1 MTNYKIERG
10 QIYMANLGQG
20 KGSIQG
26 GNRPVV
32 VISNPLN
39 NKYSPTINVL
49 PITSKTKNNLPVH
62 VDIGKECG
70 LITESTVLVEQLI
83 TINKS
88 QLISLVGRC
97 TLKKMRDIAKAIM
110 IQINLIEDSQVV

>member
-1 MTNYKIERG
+1 MINYKIERG

-26 GNRPVV
+26 GSRPVV

-88 QLISLVGRC
+88 QLISLVGKC
-97 TLKKMRDIAKAIM
+97 TFKKMRDIAKAIM
-110 IQINLIEDSQVV
+110 IQINLIEDLQVV